1 MEETIRLNKFLS
13 DAGVCSRREADRL
26 IEAGRVL
33 VDGKPAGTGTKIRAG
48 QKIFCDGKPVSGRE
62 APVFLVVNKPKGIV
76 CTTSEK
82 EYAVA
87 VNKPVTEEFL
97 QKMRDGVWLEEL
109 EVSTKPCQ
117 AWQTGPHTFH
127 IVLTQGLNR
136 QVRRMCRALGYHV
149 MNLKRVRLMHIR
161 LGNLKRGEYRT
172 LTDEELTELLQLVKN
187 STNRPMQ
194 EMLKEQAKWKKT

>member
-1 MEETIRLNKFLS
+1 MTNQGDIVNKIL
-13 DAGVCSRREADRL
+13 
-26 IEAGRVL
+26 
-33 VDGKPAGTGTKIRAG
+33 RAG
-48 QKIFCDGKPVSGRE
+48 
-62 APVFLVVNKPKGIV
+62 NNH
-76 CTTSEK
+76 EK